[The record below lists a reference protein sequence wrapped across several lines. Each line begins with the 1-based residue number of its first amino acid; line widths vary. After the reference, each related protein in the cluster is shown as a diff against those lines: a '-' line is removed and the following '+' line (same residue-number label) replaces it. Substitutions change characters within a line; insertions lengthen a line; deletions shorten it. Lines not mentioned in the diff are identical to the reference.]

1 MILFLRQPLSG
12 RAPFRADFVTTRPLA
27 AACATKTL
35 AVLAAFGLVAG
46 FAASAFA
53 QAAPEGNDEKAFYS
67 IGTSMASQLDMV
79 KPITDRELDLL
90 IQGIRDGVGGRALVV
105 EQQEGAT
112 LVRALLKERQEK
124 SQAVEQVEADR
135 FLTSE
140 ASKKGARKTESGLIY
155 TEIKAGTGASPAATD
170 KVRVHYHGTLRDG
183 TVFDSSRERGPAEFP
198 LNGVIPC
205 WTEGVALM
213 KVGGRSTLVC
223 PADIAYGDRG
233 SQGRIPGGAALSFD
247 VELLE
252 IVAQ

>member
-183 TVFDSSRERGPAEFP
+183 TVFDSSVDRGEPAEFP
-198 LNGVIPC
+198 LNRVIPC
-205 WTEGVALM
+205 WTEGVAMM
-213 KVGGRSTLVC
+213 KEGGKSRLVC
-223 PADIAYGDRG
+223 PSSIAYGNRG
-233 SQGRIPGGAALSFD
+233 QGKIPPGAALAFD
-247 VELLE
+247 VELIE
-252 IVAQ
+252 IVK